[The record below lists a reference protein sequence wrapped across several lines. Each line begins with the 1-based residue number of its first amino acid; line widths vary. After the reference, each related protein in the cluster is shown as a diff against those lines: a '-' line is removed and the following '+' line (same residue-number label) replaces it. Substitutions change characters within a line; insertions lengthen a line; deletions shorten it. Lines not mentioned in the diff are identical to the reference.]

1 MDNTDKDGAPAQA
14 STELVV
20 GWDRQPAS
28 AAALRF
34 AVGLARRLGAHLH
47 VVHIADFDDLPVD
60 PDAWDWEQQ
69 FHDSLEAHAVG
80 ARALLNE
87 LGANWTYHAMHGRPP
102 DVLADLAEEVDA
114 VMIVLGAPG
123 WHALVHRHVRRT
135 VRLIPIVAQAR
146 PSGAAR
152 SRHLVCIA
160 NRCRR
165 AEFLATRRCGRRNR
179 SRIS

>member
-1 MDNTDKDGAPAQA
+1 MDDTDKAGAPPHA
-14 STELVV
+14 SAELVV

-34 AVGLARRLGAHLH
+34 AVGLAQRLGAHLH

-60 PDAWDWEQQ
+60 PDSWDWEQQ

-114 VMIVLGAPG
+114 VMIVLGAPRG
-123 WHALVHRHVRRT
+123 GMHSFIDTFAGQSVSYQL
-135 VRLIPIVAQAR
+135 
-146 PSGAAR
+146 
-152 SRHLVCIA
+152 
-160 NRCRR
+160 
-165 AEFLATRRCGRRNR
+165 TRRHGR
-179 SRIS
+179 SVLLVPGPSSA

>member
-1 MDNTDKDGAPAQA
+1 MDNTDKDGASAQA
-14 STELVV
+14 SAELVV

-34 AVGLARRLGAHLH
+34 AVGLSQRLGAHLH

-114 VMIVLGAPG
+114 VMIVLGAPRG
-123 WHALVHRHVRRT
+123 GMHSFIDTFAGQSVSYQLSRKHGRAVLLVPDT
-135 VRLIPIVAQAR
+135 SSA
-146 PSGAAR
+146 
-152 SRHLVCIA
+152 
-160 NRCRR
+160 
-165 AEFLATRRCGRRNR
+165 
-179 SRIS
+179 

>member
-1 MDNTDKDGAPAQA
+1 MDNTDKDGVSAQA
-14 STELVV
+14 SAELVV

-34 AVGLARRLGAHLH
+34 AVGLSQRLGAHLH

-60 PDAWDWEQQ
+60 PDSWDWEQQ

-114 VMIVLGAPG
+114 VMIVLGAPRG
-123 WHALVHRHVRRT
+123 GMHSFIDTFAGQSVSYQLSRKHGRAVLLVPDT
-135 VRLIPIVAQAR
+135 SFA
-146 PSGAAR
+146 
-152 SRHLVCIA
+152 
-160 NRCRR
+160 
-165 AEFLATRRCGRRNR
+165 
-179 SRIS
+179 

>member
-1 MDNTDKDGAPAQA
+1 MDNTDKGGAPAQA

-34 AVGLARRLGAHLH
+34 AVGLAQRLGAHLH

-60 PDAWDWEQQ
+60 PDSWDWEQQ

-114 VMIVLGAPG
+114 VMIVLGAPRG
-123 WHALVHRHVRRT
+123 GMHSFIDTFAGQSVSYQLSRKHGRAVLLVPDT
-135 VRLIPIVAQAR
+135 SFP
-146 PSGAAR
+146 
-152 SRHLVCIA
+152 
-160 NRCRR
+160 
-165 AEFLATRRCGRRNR
+165 
-179 SRIS
+179 